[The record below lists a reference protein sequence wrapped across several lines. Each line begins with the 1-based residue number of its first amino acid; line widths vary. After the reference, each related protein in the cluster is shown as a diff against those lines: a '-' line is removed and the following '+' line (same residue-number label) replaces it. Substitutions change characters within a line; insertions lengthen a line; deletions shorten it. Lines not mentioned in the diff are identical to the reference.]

1 MATPYFEIL
10 KDADVSITTTRDIV
24 YTSNSISLIINENAK
39 FAVKTNTDFLG
50 VIVTKQLVF
59 LLIKRVIFLLFIVR
73 LMELM
78 PPFPVEVPST

>member
-1 MATPYFEIL
+1 MKTQ
-10 KDADVSITTTRDIV
+10 
-24 YTSNSISLIINENAK
+24 K

-59 LLIKRVIFLLFIVR
+59 LLIKRVIFLFIIVR

-78 PPFPVEVPST
+78 PPFPVEVPQHK